1 MAILTETVFSNK
13 AESRTAG
20 RVVKSAKDDIIVF
33 GVPGIQDF
41 KASLYTGASEAGT
54 YPTLTVNN
62 GGDAYTSE
70 STTIAYDGATADS
83 RPIGGYYVLSTSG
96 EILFVYADSG
106 ADDVAGNLTVR
117 RGCLG
122 TTASATGLA
131 NNDVLYVLCSITLSA
146 NTTGIVNFSYYELP
160 SDPGVDYY

>member
-20 RVVKSAKDDIIVF
+20 RVVKTAQNDIIVF

-41 KASLYTGASEAGT
+41 KATLYTGAAEAGT
-54 YPTLTVNN
+54 YPVLVVNN
-62 GGDAYTSE
+62 KGVAYTAA
-70 STTIAYDGATADS
+70 STTIAYDGATALS
-83 RPIGGYYVLSTSG
+83 RPTGGYYVLSTSG
-96 EILFVYADSG
+96 EILFVYADSAAAG
-106 ADDVAGNLTVR
+106 AAGNLTVR

-122 TTASATGLA
+122 TTASLTGLA
-131 NNDVLYVLCSITLSA
+131 DDDVLYVLSSITLSTNSA
-146 NTTGIVNFSYYELP
+146 GIVNFSYYELP

>member
-20 RVVKSAKDDIIVF
+20 RVVKTAQNDIIVF
-33 GVPGIQDF
+33 GVPGVQDVS
-41 KASLYTGASEAGT
+41 ATLYTGAVEAAT
-54 YPTLTVNN
+54 YPVLSVHNK
-62 GGDAYTSE
+62 GVAYTAA
-70 STTIAYDGATADS
+70 STSIVYDGATADS
-83 RPIGGYYVLSTSG
+83 RLSGGFYVLSTSG

-106 ADDVAGNLTVR
+106 YAGATGTLTVR

-122 TTASATGLA
+122 TTASLTGLA
-131 NNDVLYVLCSITLSA
+131 DDDVLYVLSSITLSTNSA
-146 NTTGIVNFSYYELP
+146 GIVNFSYYELP